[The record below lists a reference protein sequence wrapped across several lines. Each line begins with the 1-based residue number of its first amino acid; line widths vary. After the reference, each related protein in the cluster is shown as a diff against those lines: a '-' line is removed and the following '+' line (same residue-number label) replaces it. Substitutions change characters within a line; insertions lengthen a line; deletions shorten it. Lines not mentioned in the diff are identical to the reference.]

1 MDKYKAMIAT
11 APIVCEETG
20 KEHTHSTAV
29 EWFETIIN
37 RAKSIWEREK
47 EKTSRF
53 PGMIFFLLPGD
64 SGEVMGV
71 PEAIFPVNMRQE
83 IVRSLSVDLGPC
95 FVIYVAEVTFAE
107 GSEKDLLAVNGR
119 IQDMESARRGLY
131 VSVDGAG
138 LNRCR
143 LYPFEGTEILEEFKE
158 MPVPETSPVF
168 NLSGQLG
175 LN

>member
-1 MDKYKAMIAT
+1 MDKYKAMIAM

-29 EWFETIIN
+29 EWFETIID
-37 RAKSIWEREK
+37 RAKSIWEKEK
-47 EKTSRF
+47 ETATRF

-71 PEAIFPVNMRQE
+71 PEAVFPPNMRQD

-119 IQDMESARRGLY
+119 IQDMESARRALY

-143 LYPFEGTEILEEFKE
+143 LYPFEGTEISEEFKE